1 MENFLNIVWENM
13 YSAFL
18 FLTSQLDI
26 LLSPIHTAF
35 GPGSVI
41 ILLAVVTVFIS
52 KYMSRKFRTKRHIK
66 LEEDFHYW
74 LGVREEAMRCEDREK
89 GKRMAR
95 NIDQAKL
102 NRSYYDYFF
111 EGLLLSLANTYFPI
125 LMVLSYINR
134 FYRPERLIEL
144 TGKDYV
150 MQFGNSN
157 GEPVLIGS
165 IFFYLC
171 ALLTTFMVWAA
182 VKKIMERNRMS
193 KIARCIAESN
203 EPKLEEA
210 TFTPVMNGKPALS
223 SVPPRGV

>member
-13 YSAFL
+13 YAAFL

-35 GPGSVI
+35 GPGIVI
-41 ILLAVVTVFIS
+41 ILLAVITVFIS
-52 KYMSRKFRTKRHIK
+52 KFMSRNFRTKRHVK

-74 LGVREEAMRCEDREK
+74 LSVREEAMRCEDREK

-134 FYRPERLIEL
+134 FYRPERLLEL

-171 ALLTTFMVWAA
+171 ALLATFMVWSI
-182 VKKIMERNRMS
+182 VKKIMERTKMN
-193 KIARCIAESN
+193 KIARCIALSN
-203 EPKLEEA
+203 ESDQK
-210 TFTPVMNGKPALS
+210 K
-223 SVPPRGV
+223 VPFNIITN

>member
-13 YSAFL
+13 YATFL

-26 LLSPIHTAF
+26 LMTPIHTMF

-41 ILLAVVTVFIS
+41 ILLAVLTVCITKF
-52 KYMSRKFRTKRHIK
+52 MSHHFRTKRHTK

-74 LGVREEAMRCEDREK
+74 LSVREEAMQCEDREK

-111 EGLLLSLANTYFPI
+111 EGLLLSLANTYLPV
-125 LMVLSYINR
+125 LMVLSYVNR
-134 FYRPERLIEL
+134 YYRPERLVEL
-144 TGKDYV
+144 TGKDFV

-171 ALLTTFMVWAA
+171 ALLSTYVVWAII
-182 VKKIMERNRMS
+182 KKVIERNKMR
-193 KIARCIAESN
+193 KIAKCIAVSN
-203 EPKLEEA
+203 ESKLEEA
-210 TFTPVMNGKPALS
+210 SIAPVMNGKPALF
-223 SVPPRGV
+223 

>member
-1 MENFLNIVWENM
+1 MENFLNIVWENL
-13 YSAFL
+13 YATFL

-26 LLSPIHTAF
+26 LLTPIHNAF

-41 ILLAVVTVFIS
+41 ILLAIVTVCITKF
-52 KYMSRKFRTKRHIK
+52 MSQKFRTKRHVK

-74 LGVREEAMRCEDREK
+74 LSVREEAMQCEDREK

-111 EGLLLSLANTYFPI
+111 EGLLLSLANTYVPV
-125 LMVLSYINR
+125 LMVLSYVNR
-134 FYRPERLIEL
+134 YYRPERLIEL

-171 ALLTTFMVWAA
+171 ALLSTYLVWVL
-182 VKKIMERNRMS
+182 VKKIMERNKMK
-193 KIARCIAESN
+193 KIARCIEGSN
-203 EPKLEEA
+203 DHTLEE
-210 TFTPVMNGKPALS
+210 VVLKPIAN
-223 SVPPRGV
+223 